1 MTNVGPGKDDSYSDV
16 RSDYEKNEVA
26 VDYNSGFTGEVGH
39 TSKFASTLSSA
50 VLGEMDR
57 KLPESHA
64 LSCTAAQVFCLGA

>member
-39 TSKFASTLSSA
+39 TSKLASTLRSA
-50 VLGEMDR
+50 VPGEEDR
-57 KLPESHA
+57 ILPESHA
-64 LSCTAAQVFCLGA
+64 LLYTAAQVFCLEA